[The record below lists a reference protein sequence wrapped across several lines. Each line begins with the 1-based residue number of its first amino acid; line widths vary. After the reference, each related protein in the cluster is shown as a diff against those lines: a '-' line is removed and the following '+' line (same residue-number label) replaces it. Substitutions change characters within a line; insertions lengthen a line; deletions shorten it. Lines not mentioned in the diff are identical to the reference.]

1 MRYSLCFLGLVMTL
15 LVGCRSTPHRAA
27 AFNEDL
33 LGDHQTVTNR
43 LNPELLRPPADLFIL
58 GPGDQLDIQLA
69 GSTNSLSHS
78 TVGLDGKIYFSFL
91 PGLDV
96 WGMSLGQA
104 KAAIETELAKY
115 VSEPSVQISLRAIG
129 SKSVWLLGRLNK
141 PGIYPFN
148 GSMTLLESLA
158 IAGGTAQSASTIT
171 TQDLADL
178 RHSFLMRQGELL
190 PVDFYRLLK
199 EGDMSQNV
207 YLKADDFIFVPSSLS
222 QEIYVLGAVFAPKA
236 VAYSDQ
242 MTLISAISG
251 ANGTIKDAYLTHVAI
266 VRGSLSQPQ
275 ITIVDYK
282 AIITGKAPNVLLEP
296 RDIIYV
302 PISPFETVYR
312 YLDVIASTFVRSVA
326 ANEGANAVS
335 SRATPVGI
343 NVPIGIQ

>member
-1 MRYSLCFLGLVMTL
+1 MRHSLFLLGLITL
-15 LVGCRSTPHRAA
+15 LLAGCQSAPKRIAV
-27 AFNEDL
+27 FNESL
-33 LGDHQTVTNR
+33 DHHQMVTNR
-43 LNPELLRPPADLFIL
+43 LDPALLHQPTDYFVL
-58 GPGDQLDIQLA
+58 GPGDQLDLELA
-69 GSTNSLSHS
+69 GTPTSLSHT

-91 PGLDV
+91 PGIDV

-104 KAAIETELAKY
+104 KTAIENELSKY
-115 VSEPSVQISLRAIG
+115 VSQPSVQVTLRVIG

-158 IAGGTAQSASTIT
+158 MAGGTAQSASTIT

-178 RHSFLMRQGELL
+178 RHSFLVRQGQLL

-207 YLKADDFIFVPSSLS
+207 YLKPDDFVFVPSSLS
-222 QEIYVLGAVFAPKA
+222 QEIYVLGAVLAPKA
-236 VAYSDQ
+236 VSYSDQ
-242 MTLISAISG
+242 MTVISAISG

-282 AIITGKAPNVLLEP
+282 AIISGKAPNVLLEP
-296 RDIIYV
+296 RDIVYV
-302 PISPFETVYR
+302 PFSPFETVYK
-312 YLDVIASTFVRSVA
+312 YLDLIASTFVRTVA
-326 ANEGANAVS
+326 ANEGANAVT
-335 SRATPVGI
+335 SRANPVGI